1 MEKQRK
7 PEIMEETPFSMD
19 ITSFI
24 QSFKPSVDKEVFD
37 TSKFNF
43 KKVYNKQYYKKNF
56 EGLPEDWYNILEKC
70 SGE

>member
-1 MEKQRK
+1 MEKPRK

-19 ITSFI
+19 ITEFI
-24 QSFKPSVDKEVFD
+24 QSFKPSKEVFD
-37 TSKFNF
+37 SSKFNF
-43 KKVYNKQYYKKNF
+43 KKAYNKEYFKKNF

>member
-1 MEKQRK
+1 MEKERK

-24 QSFKPSVDKEVFD
+24 KSFNKADKELFD
-37 TSKFNF
+37 SSKFNF
-43 KKVYNKQYYKKNF
+43 KKAYNKEYYKKNF
-56 EGLPEDWYNILEKC
+56 EGLPEKWYDILEKC